1 MAHQDVISTPRPA
14 EETAPDSLSRRR
26 GRRKRNRRE
35 YGLFALLILP
45 NITLVLTFE
54 YWPVL
59 YNAWLSL
66 TRWNMISGS
75 PVFVGL
81 QNYISLFTSPGF
93 HTVLLNTLVFGGAVV
108 IGSVTIGLA
117 LAVLINQKLR
127 LRGIVRTAAFAP
139 YVISGAAVA
148 TLWLFIFD
156 PNYGLSRVIFSLF
169 GASSPNWTTDADWA
183 MPALI
188 IAYLWKGSGFVAIV
202 YLAGLQGLPE
212 EYEEAARIDGAGRW
226 TIFRRITLPLLSP
239 VTFFVMVITIIGTF
253 QAYDLIAVMTNGG
266 PGLATTTLS
275 WFVYERA
282 FKGGD
287 AGGAAAAAV
296 LLFFILLAL
305 TAVQNFY
312 SQRKVHYQ

>member
-1 MAHQDVISTPRPA
+1 MTHQDVISTPRPA
-14 EETAPDSLSRRR
+14 EEPAPDALSRRR
-26 GRRKRNRRE
+26 GRRRRNRRE

-75 PVFVGL
+75 PVWVGL
-81 QNYISLFTSPGF
+81 KNYIDLFTSPGF
-93 HTVLLNTLVFGGAVV
+93 HTVLLNTLVFGGFVV
-108 IGSVTIGLA
+108 IGSVSLGLA

-156 PNYGLSRVIFSLF
+156 PNYGLSRVIFDFF
-169 GASSPNWTTDADWA
+169 GASSPHWTTDATWA

-188 IAYLWKGSGFVAIV
+188 IAYLWKGCGFVAIV

-253 QAYDLIAVMTNGG
+253 QAYDLIAVMTFGG
-266 PGLATTTLS
+266 PGNATTTLS
-275 WFVYERA
+275 WFIYERA
-282 FKGGD
+282 FRGGD

-305 TAVQNFY
+305 TALQNAY